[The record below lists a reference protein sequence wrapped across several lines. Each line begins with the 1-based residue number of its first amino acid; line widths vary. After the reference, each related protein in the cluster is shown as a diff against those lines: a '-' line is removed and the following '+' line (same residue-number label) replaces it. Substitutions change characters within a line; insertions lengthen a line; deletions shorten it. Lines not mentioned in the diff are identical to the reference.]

1 MDSFRPN
8 SGALTQEVRDVQTG
22 RGMEFDE
29 RVLPEGGG
37 VISLFGVAV
46 LIWSLVIAAA
56 VFLF

>member
-1 MDSFRPN
+1 
-8 SGALTQEVRDVQTG
+8 VQQS
-22 RGMEFDE
+22 RGMEFED
-29 RVLPEGGG
+29 RVMPEGGG